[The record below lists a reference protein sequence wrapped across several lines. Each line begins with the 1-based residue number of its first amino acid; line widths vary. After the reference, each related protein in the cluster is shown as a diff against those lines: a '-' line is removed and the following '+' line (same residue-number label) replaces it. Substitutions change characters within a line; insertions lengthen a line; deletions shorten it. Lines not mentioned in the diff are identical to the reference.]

1 MSQGLVQG
9 HIDSRFKALRDVI
22 EDNLG
27 AGTECGL
34 SLVVDIDGQAVVD
47 VYGGFADQART
58 RPWRPDTIV
67 NAWSTTK
74 TVTSLAV
81 LMLADRGLVDLDAP
95 VSRYWPEFAA
105 SGKEGVLVRQ
115 VMSHSSGVSGW
126 DAPFALADLY
136 DLGRSTSALAAQA
149 PWWEPGTA
157 SGYHAYTFGQLLGEI
172 VRRVTGQSLT
182 EFVRGEIAG
191 PLEADFGIGAQRAD
205 WPRCAEVIPPPPV
218 GFDLSALDRGSV
230 MVKTVSAP
238 VTDPLAANTP
248 SWRLAE
254 LGGVNGHGNARSVA
268 RMLSV
273 LALGGAAG
281 GVRLLSPDTIGQVFR
296 EQVHG
301 PDLVLSLPLR
311 WGIGYALPDPA
322 GVPFIPPGRTC
333 FWGGWGGSMI
343 IMDTDRRLTISYLMN
358 KMQPGLIG
366 SAASAAY
373 CGAVYELLS

>member
-1 MSQGLVQG
+1 MTKGLLQG
-9 HIDSRFKALRDVI
+9 HLDARFEPLRYVL
-22 EDNLG
+22 EDNLRS
-27 AGTECGL
+27 GTECGL

-47 VYGGFADQART
+47 VHGGFADQART
-58 RPWRPDTIV
+58 RPWQPDTIV

-95 VSRYWPEFAA
+95 VAKYWPEFAA
-105 SGKEGVLVRQ
+105 SGKEGVLVRH

-126 DAPFALADLY
+126 NPPFAQTDLY
-136 DLGRSTSALAAQA
+136 DLDRATSALAAQA

-182 EFVRGEIAG
+182 EFVRAEIAG
-191 PLEADFGIGAQRAD
+191 PVGADFQIGARPAD
-205 WPRCAEVIPPPPV
+205 WHRCAEVIPPPPI
-218 GFDLSALDRGSV
+218 GFDLSTLDPASV
-230 MVKTVSAP
+230 FTKTVTGP
-238 VTDPLAANTP
+238 VTDPQAANTP
-248 SWRLAE
+248 PWRQAE
-254 LGGVNGHGNARSVA
+254 LGAVNGHGNARSVA
-268 RMLSV
+268 QMLSA
-273 LALGGAAG
+273 LALGGTTG
-281 GVRLLSPDTIGQVFR
+281 SVRLLSPDTIAQIFR

-301 PDLVLSLPLR
+301 PDLVLRVPLR
-311 WGIGYALPDPA
+311 WGIGYALPDQA
-322 GVPFIPPGRTC
+322 GVSFIPPGRTC

-366 SAASAAY
+366 SASAAAY
-373 CGAVYELLS
+373 CGAIYDLLS

>member
-1 MSQGLVQG
+1 
-9 HIDSRFKALRDVI
+9 
-22 EDNLG
+22 
-27 AGTECGL
+27 
-34 SLVVDIDGQAVVD
+34 VVDIDGQAVVD

-149 PWWEPGTA
+149 PWWEPGTV

>member
-1 MSQGLVQG
+1 M
-9 HIDSRFKALRDVI
+9 
-22 EDNLG
+22 
-27 AGTECGL
+27 
-34 SLVVDIDGQAVVD
+34 
-47 VYGGFADQART
+47 
-58 RPWRPDTIV
+58 
-67 NAWSTTK
+67 
-74 TVTSLAV
+74 
-81 LMLADRGLVDLDAP
+81 
-95 VSRYWPEFAA
+95 
-105 SGKEGVLVRQ
+105 
-115 VMSHSSGVSGW
+115 
-126 DAPFALADLY
+126 
-136 DLGRSTSALAAQA
+136 
-149 PWWEPGTA
+149 

-301 PDLVLSLPLR
+301 PDLVLRACRCAGASGTPCPTQRRRPLHP
-311 WGIGYALPDPA
+311 APDGPA
-322 GVPFIPPGRTC
+322 SG
-333 FWGGWGGSMI
+333 
-343 IMDTDRRLTISYLMN
+343 
-358 KMQPGLIG
+358 
-366 SAASAAY
+366 AAGAAR
-373 CGAVYELLS
+373 